1 MYKSHGGLAGL
12 LDGSASEAMCYAL
25 IATLMVGCAG
35 IAPLLFIPLETGAAL
50 RNKDSKAAETL
61 NKFLSFAVGALLG
74 DVFLHLLPEAY
85 AESDGSA
92 DSSIMI
98 GLWVIAGLIIFMA
111 IEMLLSEDE
120 TAVNSDDTCDQST
133 QENRGGKDSKNAS
146 ESIAISGYLN
156 LLANVVDNFTH
167 GLAIGGSYQNSVRLG
182 HLTTLA
188 ILLHEVPHEISDFAI
203 LLRAGFDRWG
213 AAKAQVLTASG
224 SIFGT
229 MVGFHGGSIVG
240 SASWIL
246 PFTSGGFLYI
256 ALVTVLPDL
265 LNHEETLPSA
275 IKKMLIIFLGVGSM
289 CAVNVLHS

>member
-1 MYKSHGGLAGL
+1 
-12 LDGSASEAMCYAL
+12 
-25 IATLMVGCAG
+25 
-35 IAPLLFIPLETGAAL
+35 
-50 RNKDSKAAETL
+50 
-61 NKFLSFAVGALLG
+61 
-74 DVFLHLLPEAY
+74 
-85 AESDGSA
+85 
-92 DSSIMI
+92 MI

-229 MVGFHGGSIVG
+229 MVGFHGELLQMRADFENGQ
-240 SASWIL
+240 L
-246 PFTSGGFLYI
+246 QSGF
-256 ALVTVLPDL
+256 V
-265 LNHEETLPSA
+265 
-275 IKKMLIIFLGVGSM
+275 
-289 CAVNVLHS
+289 